1 MKQTVT
7 LHDFRSAFQKIRP
20 DNFSYS
26 GLEVLFDYLEECEQ
40 DTGEDYELDVVAL
53 CCDFSEIEVSDLP
66 NLFDVVLPKYEEEQ
80 YSFVYDFLNDE
91 GVLIGATQQGTFI
104 IRN

>member
-1 MKQTVT
+1 MKQTVN

-20 DNFSYS
+20 DNFSYN
-26 GLEVLFDYLEECEQ
+26 GLEILFDYLEDCER
-40 DTGEDYELDVVAL
+40 DTGEEYELDVIAL
-53 CCDFSEIEVSDLP
+53 CCDFSEIEISDLP
-66 NLFDVVLPKYEEEQ
+66 NSFDVVLPKYEEEQ
-80 YSFVYDFLNDE
+80 FSFAYDFLNDE

>member
-1 MKQTVT
+1 MKQTIN

-26 GLEVLFDYLEECEQ
+26 GLEVLFDYLEECER
-40 DTGEDYELDVVAL
+40 DTGEDYELDVIAL
-53 CCDFSEIEVSDLP
+53 CGDFSEISISDLADM
-66 NLFDVVLPKYEEEQ
+66 FDVELPTEEHEQECFAYE
-80 YSFVYDFLNDE
+80 YLNDE
-91 GVLIGATQQGTFI
+91 GILIGATAYETFV